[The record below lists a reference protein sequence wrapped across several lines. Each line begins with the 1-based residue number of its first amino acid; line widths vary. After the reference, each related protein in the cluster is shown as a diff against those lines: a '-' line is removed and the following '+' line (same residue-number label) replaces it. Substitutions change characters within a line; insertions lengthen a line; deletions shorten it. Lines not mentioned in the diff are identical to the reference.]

1 MLMKPEDFL
10 QKPKICRGEIHLVN
24 MKRRFY
30 NLDNEVIKIPK
41 LILNSL
47 DFDEIRIFLSL
58 FDN

>member
-1 MLMKPEDFL
+1 MEW
-10 QKPKICRGEIHLVN
+10 
-24 MKRRFY
+24 FY
-30 NLDNEVIKIPK
+30 KLDNEAIKIPK